1 MGLLDKQNAE
11 KLKYINA
18 IKFMNLIAFTT
29 KESIENI
36 VSYLV
41 NEDFE
46 KKVSS
51 YHIDRH
57 ARISQNNHTQGF
69 GFDVNTR
76 KFLDNCY
83 SYSFFDNYIYYG
95 DVNKVEG
102 DFYYLI
108 DELKSV
114 DFITSLAIN
123 FDLLKDVER
132 AVTAWHKEQ
141 QNPIHRIFKPS
152 FEKPNYDQVDYMK
165 QDSFSIMDA
174 AGLLAGVSVIDIE
187 QYRNHPKFTELYA
200 DYISYKLMIE
210 LALTNK
216 ELNYKHDSI
225 SAIDLQEY
233 LFKMGYIIK
242 GFNDWL
248 TIEPAKPLKNNK
260 EFIELGEYQKQLITY
275 DDFTPEQIICL
286 IIDRDPNYVIYDREF
301 RSYWNMIESAI
312 NIEELTAFNEGM
324 QIEAEQVKVW
334 LAQNNYIYEGFNDH
348 IQTDPV
354 AYIKQLTERLSAEKL
369 KVAELES
376 QLKEAKSKL
385 ADKPANE
392 SKLQSIEWENMS
404 EHIYPPELHLAMMIW
419 QRIYWDNE
427 LKDSHITSHNG
438 KYEVIANKINLNPKS
453 TLGKRV
459 GMVINNAFTKNKQ
472 TELAEQLHAISGI
485 NMSKKI

>member
-123 FDLLKDVER
+123 FDSLKDVER

-141 QNPIHRIFKPS
+141 QNPIYRIFKPS

-248 TIEPAKPLKNNK
+248 TIEPAKPLIDNK
-260 EFIELGEYQKQLITY
+260 SSEQLGA
-275 DDFTPEQIICL
+275 
-286 IIDRDPNYVIYDREF
+286 
-301 RSYWNMIESAI
+301 SH
-312 NIEELTAFNEGM
+312 NE
-324 QIEAEQVKVW
+324 
-334 LAQNNYIYEGFNDH
+334 
-348 IQTDPV
+348 
-354 AYIKQLTERLSAEKL
+354 
-369 KVAELES
+369 
-376 QLKEAKSKL
+376 LKEAKAKITDLENQLAQAKADL
-385 ADKPANE
+385 ADKPAIINND
-392 SKLQSIEWENMS
+392 KNPYTTPAID
-404 EHIYPPELHLAMMIW
+404 AM
-419 QRIYWDNE
+419 NA
-427 LKDSHITSHNG
+427 
-438 KYEVIANKINLNPKS
+438 VIAEFWIDYSPDQPAPKQSTITKWITDHFDGVSNALALNIDKVCRHSDAKS
-453 TLGKRV
+453 GGQYKR
-459 GMVINNAFTKNKQ
+459 
-472 TELAEQLHAISGI
+472 
-485 NMSKKI
+485 